1 MRRIAMLVNGKQLAI
16 EIDGPADGGGPAVV
30 LVHGLGGTSNFYQV
44 QAGALAERF
53 RVIRVDSAG
62 AGRSPVADGISIES
76 HADDL
81 AAVLDQL
88 GVESAAVVGH
98 SMGTL
103 VVRALAARHPAK
115 VCALALLGAVRE
127 PADAGRQAQRDRA
140 AVLREK
146 GTAAVAPAVVAN
158 ALSETTRRDK
168 PEVAAFVRELVMR
181 QDPEGYARNCEA
193 LAAATDPGPVAANLP
208 LLLITGDDDKV
219 GPPDASRDIAT
230 AHGTA
235 TVEIL
240 PGIGHWTALEAAGP
254 TTDHLLKFL

>member
-1 MRRIAMLVNGKQLAI
+1 MQVNGKELAV
-16 EIDGPADGGGPAVV
+16 EVDGEGPAVL

-44 QAGALAERF
+44 QADALAERF

-81 AAVLDQL
+81 AAVLDAL
-88 GVESAAVVGH
+88 DVDSAAVVGH

-115 VCALALLGAVRE
+115 VSALALLGAVRE
-127 PADAGRQAQRDRA
+127 PPEAGRQAQRDRA

-146 GTAAVAPAVVAN
+146 GTAAVAPGVVAN
-158 ALSETTRRDK
+158 ALSETTRQRR

-193 LAAATDPGPVAANLP
+193 LGAATDPGPVATSLP

-219 GPPDASRDIAT
+219 GPPEASQELAD
-230 AHGTA
+230 AHGNA
-235 TVEIL
+235 AVEIL
-240 PGIGHWTALEAAGP
+240 PGVGHWTALEAAGP
-254 TTDHLLKFL
+254 VTDHLLKFL

>member
-1 MRRIAMLVNGKQLAI
+1 MQVNGKELAV
-16 EIDGPADGGGPAVV
+16 EVDGEGPAVL

-44 QAGALAERF
+44 QADALAERF

-81 AAVLDQL
+81 AAVLDAL
-88 GVESAAVVGH
+88 DVDSAAVVGH

-103 VVRALAARHPAK
+103 VVRALAARHPGK
-115 VCALALLGAVRE
+115 VSALALLGAVRE
-127 PADAGRQAQRDRA
+127 PPEAGRQAQRDRA

-146 GTAAVAPAVVAN
+146 GTAAVAPGVVAN
-158 ALSETTRRDK
+158 ALSETTRQRR

-193 LAAATDPGPVAANLP
+193 LGAATDPGPVATTLP

-219 GPPDASRDIAT
+219 GPPQASQELAD
-230 AHGTA
+230 AHGNA
-235 TVEIL
+235 AVEIL
-240 PGIGHWTALEAAGP
+240 PGVGHWTALEAAGP
-254 TTDHLLKFL
+254 VTDHLLKFL